1 MLLLRM
7 QDVPLGKGLGEMSPQ
22 SEEFLY
28 SLLPKKDDADE
39 ETRECEC

>member
-1 MLLLRM
+1 MLLLWM
-7 QDVPLGKGLGEMSPQ
+7 QDVSLGKGLGQMPAQ

-39 ETRECEC
+39 ETRECER